1 MAAMLG
7 HSDFVLFSR
16 GPPTPQYW
24 GVRIGV
30 AELLVTELLVAVRSE
45 GDDPLPVVGRAGG
58 LAGWLRLR
66 HLVREVG
73 RAGPGPTPGTGTGLV
88 IVLLASSAL
97 FSQVTA

>member
-1 MAAMLG
+1 VIAITRWLRQRLCLFMAAMLG

-58 LAGWLRLR
+58 LAGFASAIWFVKWVARDLDR
-66 HLVREVG
+66 HP
-73 RAGPGPTPGTGTGLV
+73 GPGPDW
-88 IVLLASSAL
+88 
-97 FSQVTA
+97 